1 MFINNIIKYIPSLNT
16 IRHLIDSYN
25 LLESLLDIK
34 LDDEEELTP
43 LKNMKAYL
51 FANKIQNNLELE
63 NPNLVLFKYIIGIK
77 KTPTN
82 LLYHATHMNGEI
94 IVANTKNKILSKL
107 ETYKI
112 DSNSVTGLNQLIL
125 NLINEI
131 KKTVTK
137 DSPVMLHLHDFKDYE
152 STLILNTLA
161 SQHKINI
168 RAVVLTTTNPH
179 NGCRPPKIKTKTR
192 LNFQHSPKKIYQGF
206 TKNNIHSY

>member
-16 IRHLIDSYN
+16 IRHVIDSYN

-63 NPNLVLFKYIIGIK
+63 DPNLVLFKYIIGIK

-152 STLILNTLA
+152 STLILNTLT

-168 RAVVLTTTNPH
+168 RAVVLTNTNPH

>member
-16 IRHLIDSYN
+16 IRHVIDSYN

-63 NPNLVLFKYIIGIK
+63 DPNLVLFKYIIGIK

-168 RAVVLTTTNPH
+168 RAVVLTNTNPH

-206 TKNNIHSY
+206 TKNNNHSY

>member
-1 MFINNIIKYIPSLNT
+1 
-16 IRHLIDSYN
+16 
-25 LLESLLDIK
+25 
-34 LDDEEELTP
+34 
-43 LKNMKAYL
+43 
-51 FANKIQNNLELE
+51 
-63 NPNLVLFKYIIGIK
+63 
-77 KTPTN
+77 
-82 LLYHATHMNGEI
+82 MNGEI

-152 STLILNTLA
+152 STLILNTLT

-168 RAVVLTTTNPH
+168 RAVVLTNTNPH

-206 TKNNIHSY
+206 TKNNTHSY

>member
-16 IRHLIDSYN
+16 IRHVIDSYN

-63 NPNLVLFKYIIGIK
+63 DPNLVLFKYIIGIK

-94 IVANTKNKILSKL
+94 NVPNTKNKILYKL

-168 RAVVLTTTNPH
+168 RAVVLTNTNPH

>member
-1 MFINNIIKYIPSLNT
+1 MFINNILKYIPSLNT
-16 IRHLIDSYN
+16 IRHVIDSYN

-63 NPNLVLFKYIIGIK
+63 DPNLVLFKYIIGIK

-168 RAVVLTTTNPH
+168 RAVVLTNTNPH

-206 TKNNIHSY
+206 TKNNI

>member
-16 IRHLIDSYN
+16 IRHVIDSYN

-63 NPNLVLFKYIIGIK
+63 DPNLVLFKYIIGIK

-168 RAVVLTTTNPH
+168 RAVVLTNTNPH

>member
-1 MFINNIIKYIPSLNT
+1 MFINNITKYIPSLNT
-16 IRHLIDSYN
+16 IKNVIDSYN
-25 LLESLLDIK
+25 LLENLLNIE
-34 LDDEEELTP
+34 LDNEEELTP
-43 LKNMKAYL
+43 LKNMKVYS
-51 FANKIQNNLELE
+51 FTNKIQNILELE
-63 NPNLVLFKYIIGIK
+63 DPNLVIFKYIIGIK

-161 SQHKINI
+161 TQHKINI
-168 RAVVLTTTNPH
+168 RAVVLTNTNPH

-206 TKNNIHSY
+206 TKNNTHSY

>member
-16 IRHLIDSYN
+16 IRHVIDSYN

-63 NPNLVLFKYIIGIK
+63 DPNLVLFKYIIGIK

-168 RAVVLTTTNPH
+168 RAVVLTNTNPH

-192 LNFQHSPKKIYQGF
+192 LNFQHSPKKNLPRLYQ
-206 TKNNIHSY
+206 KQHP

>member
-1 MFINNIIKYIPSLNT
+1 MFINNIIKYIPSFNT
-16 IRHLIDSYN
+16 IKNVINSYN

-34 LDDEEELTP
+34 LDEEEELTP

-51 FANKIQNNLELE
+51 FTNKIQNNLELE
-63 NPNLVLFKYIIGIK
+63 DPNLVIFKYIIGIK

-94 IVANTKNKILSKL
+94 IVANTKNNILSKL
-107 ETYKI
+107 ETDKI
-112 DSNSVTGLNQLIL
+112 GSNSVTGLNQLIL

-161 SQHKINI
+161 TQHKINI
-168 RAVVLTTTNPH
+168 RAVVLTNTNPH

-192 LNFQHSPKKIYQGF
+192 LSFLHAPKKIYQGF
-206 TKNNIHSY
+206 TKNNTHSY

>member
-16 IRHLIDSYN
+16 IKHVIDSYN
-25 LLESLLDIK
+25 FLESLLDIK

-43 LKNMKAYL
+43 SKNMKAYL

-63 NPNLVLFKYIIGIK
+63 DPNLVIFKYIIGIK

-168 RAVVLTTTNPH
+168 RAVVLTNTNPH